1 LLPASSPST
10 KSWVLFFLLLTGTLF
25 TTYLAGGFLF
35 SIFLVLILG
44 THEFGHYWASRKN
57 NVKAT
62 LPFFIPAPPIFIAG
76 TFGAFIQIKEL
87 IPNRRVLMEI
97 GAAGPIAGFIV
108 AVPTLA
114 LGLFLS
120 EVTPVETLHGLTF
133 GSSILLAAL
142 SKLILGVTPLS
153 NEVNIQLHPIAFA
166 GWIGLFVTALNL
178 LPIGQ
183 LDGGHVLYSLSKGRY
198 GFFSKGFFVLLFP
211 LGYFWPGWL
220 FWAVMIIL
228 MGFKPAPL
236 IDDSIL
242 PDRKHRVLGYVS
254 IIIFLLTFIPVP
266 FAVV

>member
-1 LLPASSPST
+1 MSASSPST
-10 KSWVLFFLLLTGTLF
+10 KNWIIFFLLLTGTLF

-35 SIFLVLILG
+35 SIFLILILG

-57 NVKAT
+57 DVKAT

-108 AVPTLA
+108 AVPTLI

-120 EVTPVETLHGLTF
+120 ETTQAETIHGLTF
-133 GSSILLAAL
+133 GSSILLIVL
-142 SKLILGVTPLS
+142 SKMILGVTPLS
-153 NEVNIQLHPIAFA
+153 MEINIYFHPIAFA
-166 GWIGLFVTALNL
+166 GWIGLLVTALNL

-183 LDGGHVLYSLSKGRY
+183 LDGGHILYSLSKRRY
-198 GFFSKGFFVLLFP
+198 GVLSKAFFVLLFP
-211 LGYFWPGWL
+211 LGCFWPGWL
-220 FWAVMIIL
+220 FWAVMILL

-236 IDDSIL
+236 IDDSVI
-242 PDRKHRVLGYVS
+242 PDRKHRIIGYIS

-266 FAVV
+266 FAVI